1 LHFCDALRYDEFME
15 SRRET
20 PTAGTRVI
28 KRYTNRKLYDTSA
41 RRYVTLDDVAAL
53 VSRGEDLEVQDQAS
67 GEDLTTLILAQV
79 LLDGVRQRTAR
90 IPRQVLARLIRIAGA
105 PRSDWEEWPGPRE
118 AAGRAGDEAEK
129 IAGRFLAGG
138 RPSLEDALALREEIG
153 QLVHRLVDEA
163 QSGLES
169 RLRGLLAIGE
179 GAAGRSLG
187 ILRSGLQVFDAGE
200 KPETPPPKKSSFRK
214 RSSRPRAAKK

>member
-1 LHFCDALRYDEFME
+1 VKG
-15 SRRET
+15 RRET
-20 PTAGTRVI
+20 APPAPRVI
-28 KRYTNRKLYDTSA
+28 KRYANRKLYDTSA

-53 VSRGEDLEVQDQAS
+53 VSRGEDLEVADQAT

-79 LLDGVRQRTAR
+79 LLDGIRQRTAR

-105 PRSDWEEWPGPRE
+105 PRADWESWPGPRE

-138 RPSLEDALALREEIG
+138 RPSLEDAVALREEIG

-163 QSGLES
+163 QSGLET
-169 RLRGLLAIGE
+169 RLRGLLTIGE

-200 KPETPPPKKSSFRK
+200 KPGLSSPKKSSSRK
-214 RSSRPRAAKK
+214 RSSRPRGPKK